1 MVRRR
6 LSDDPDVLLAAAR
19 RGDHDALEALLRSV
33 HDRMAAVARR
43 ILRDPGDAADC
54 TQEALIRVVRGLSSF
69 DGRSSFSTWCHR
81 IVATTALDELRRR
94 GRRPVT
100 VPETDREPLSTE
112 STPEQASL
120 DALALADIDSALARL
135 PEEFRQAVVLSDVAD
150 LDYPTIAEMLEVPV
164 GTVKSRVARGRAQ
177 LRDLLG
183 NPTESGGRRMG
194 EE

>member
-43 ILRDPGDAADC
+43 MLRDPGDAADC
-54 TQEALIRVVRGLSSF
+54 TQEALIRVVRGLAGF

-94 GRRPVT
+94 SRRPVT

-112 STPEQASL
+112 PAPEQASL
-120 DALALADIDSALARL
+120 DALALADIDSALACL

-150 LDYPTIAEMLEVPV
+150 LDYSTIAEMLEVPV
-164 GTVKSRVARGRAQ
+164 GTVKSRVARGRSQ

-183 NPTESGGRRMG
+183 NPAVASERRMG